1 MEGFHDVIPRSVL
14 AATDGGDEED
24 ENPLVYLAKHEAAKK
39 RRRADRLEQSAQAK
53 AKAKKLTTTTS
64 ADMDD
69 DGDGEGGGEGVDI
82 DDEVAAAVEETAEAA
97 AAEAVAIRAIDLELL
112 VSGVPMVDA
121 DDWRKH
127 CQGSVVEYLSGLKS
141 PPPPLPAAASDEQK
155 RDYKIRVKLYE
166 CRGLAKWFW
175 EVVEEM
181 GMTERAKV
189 RVGVDCERRE

>member
-1 MEGFHDVIPRSVL
+1 MVNS
-14 AATDGGDEED
+14 ED
-24 ENPLVYLAKHEAAKK
+24 H
-39 RRRADRLEQSAQAK
+39 
-53 AKAKKLTTTTS
+53 
-64 ADMDD
+64 
-69 DGDGEGGGEGVDI
+69 G
-82 DDEVAAAVEETAEAA
+82 AAVPLWASASALHCLHTMAFE
-97 AAEAVAIRAIDLELL
+97 LESVWAWKQRVGASSVQSGLQWGVGHARLMLL

-127 CQGSVVEYLSGLKS
+127 CQGSVVEYLPGLKS